1 MFFAPA
7 LGVGRR
13 LTLEAWRH
21 CAHKCQIRTPLRKG
35 LTTEAGFC
43 ARYATR
49 RKLPRRADRQLDEQA
64 CNRDHDSSDPCGQT
78 KKQQKIAQEHRHIAP
93 PLYLPCGWAILTLQ
107 ALAFVR
113 SPTQEPSRIIS
124 CLLPARGFPAIFFT
138 AIIGRLES
146 GAARSARG
154 KRPLSWFAWNVSSPV
169 AFVTRQTNARAVVRN
184 KAEQYRSRARLCLEV
199 RAPCRMEK
207 SGSWTGRL

>member
-21 CAHKCQIRTPLRKG
+21 CAHKCQIRTPPRKG

-43 ARYATR
+43 ARSATR

-78 KKQQKIAQEHRHIAP
+78 KKQQKITQEHRHIAP
-93 PLYLPCGWAILTLQ
+93 PLYPPVPGYLDPPSFSL
-107 ALAFVR
+107 R
-113 SPTQEPSRIIS
+113 SIPD
-124 CLLPARGFPAIFFT
+124 
-138 AIIGRLES
+138 S
-146 GAARSARG
+146 G
-154 KRPLSWFAWNVSSPV
+154 
-169 AFVTRQTNARAVVRN
+169 TITN
-184 KAEQYRSRARLCLEV
+184 YFM
-199 RAPCRMEK
+199 P
-207 SGSWTGRL
+207 